1 MIPADVDIAT
11 LTAELADDGVFVGEE
26 ALQRDQLITGLQDV
40 VAHADAAGVG
50 PMRIAVIDQ
59 MPEHTS
65 DLRDIADALLA
76 STDANLV
83 VVRNPESGAIVSG
96 EYSRAAIEAA
106 QYYVLNDPDYVRS
119 GNFLIDQLAA
129 SDTPWGVVFGAIV
142 LAIVVVIG
150 VAWMG
155 FSRLR
160 SGHTN

>member
-1 MIPADVDIAT
+1 MIPSDVDIAAVT
-11 LTAELADDGVFVGEE
+11 TELADDGVFVGEE
-26 ALQRDQLITGLQDV
+26 AIQRDQLIAGLRDV

-50 PMRIAVIDQ
+50 PMRVAVIDQ

-83 VVRNPESGAIVSG
+83 LVRNPESGAIVSG

-119 GNFLIDQLAA
+119 ANFLIDQLAV
-129 SDTPWGVVFGAIV
+129 SNTPWGLVFGAI
-142 LAIVVVIG
+142 IVAVIVVIG
-150 VAWMG
+150 VAWVG
-155 FSRLR
+155 FSHLR
-160 SGHTN
+160 CRTV